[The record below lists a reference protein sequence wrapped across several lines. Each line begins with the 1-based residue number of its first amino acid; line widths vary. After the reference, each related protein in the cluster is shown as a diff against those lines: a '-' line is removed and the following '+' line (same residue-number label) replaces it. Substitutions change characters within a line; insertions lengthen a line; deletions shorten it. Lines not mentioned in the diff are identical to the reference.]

1 MDVAVLL
8 NFTSRVAFER
18 TDPLMSLVAAKGPL
32 LFYDRLSV
40 GEFDM
45 DEDRRIEQT
54 LGILANLRNLLEARA
69 ISTEGIDDDRIRL
82 IVVTDLKG
90 GLSDEEEKESR
101 FPVQKVRW
109 IRELVQSV
117 FGPNNPLLEKFEY
130 AFVFIRKDRDRE
142 DLSGSRLDGLQL
154 NLNSFRDALFNS
166 LALAAP
172 DEDWDIS
179 HAGVSSH
186 YRDFK
191 IKLDDLENT
200 LAEWLQDV
208 SLLSMFKEKLRDKLS
223 AVRTVGAFKLFDY
236 DKTVRDC
243 LLETIGLRSREFGQN
258 CVFFLVDYKGKE
270 EDKIYLKSLIQ
281 FLATIDQEAYNANF
295 KPQGPFAPSRL
306 FVLQDFNVTDIDFDA
321 LHTLKSNAETCINVL
336 RDSEWNGSEPVD
348 DFKIYEP
355 NAQTPGETDTHKE
368 LNAKLKATRDAL
380 IQQFHKVRRVP
391 FFFGKH
397 IDDWESWYF
406 PVVEALSAIYKDE
419 DENDRPLYDT
429 PRRITNKEMT
439 AKNPPEPV
447 SFNSLKEMKRKL
459 EKAQVPVGDVES
471 LGAYMAGR
479 RERME
484 AFASSIEKLK
494 GEMPKLGYFTCL
506 FWMGILS
513 LIGFTL
519 CFAFHFFWFD
529 NPDPWYLI
537 GIAAGAAGLLFIL
550 SAIIGQSCVKKRIKE
565 VYHEIDDIL
574 NLQQTRLEEFLKNV
588 ENRAATQRK
597 ADIDRRNM
605 DAIEEKLD
613 LFDSHNKQVEI
624 WKDYFMSL
632 ARTLTFVLERV
643 RNGSTPVVRTANIAN
658 DDFPLEF
665 FPAVPFSV
673 RQLFSA
679 MSVDIHTPAV
689 TVQPVTS
696 FVKRF
701 RFVEVR

>member
-18 TDPLMSLVAAKGPL
+18 TDPLMSLVTAKGPL

-45 DEDRRIEQT
+45 DEERRIEQAS
-54 LGILANLRNLLEARA
+54 GIIANLRNLLEARA

-82 IVVTDLKG
+82 IVVTDLTG
-90 GLSDEEEKESR
+90 GLSDEEEETR
-101 FPVQKVRW
+101 FPVRKIRW

-117 FGPNNPLLEKFEY
+117 FGPENPLLERLEY
-130 AFVFIRKDRDRE
+130 AFVYIRKDRDKE
-142 DLSGSRLDGLQL
+142 NLFGSRLDGLQL
-154 NLNSFRDALFNS
+154 NLNQFRDALFNS
-166 LALAAP
+166 SALAAP
-172 DEDWDIS
+172 DEDWEIS
-179 HAGVSSH
+179 HSGISSH
-186 YRDFK
+186 FRDFCK
-191 IKLDDLENT
+191 QLDALENK
-200 LAEWLQDV
+200 LSGWLQDG
-208 SLLSMFKEKLRDKLS
+208 SLLSLFKEKLKVKLS

-243 LLETIGLRSREFGQN
+243 LQETVGLRSPEFGRD
-258 CVFFLVDYKGKE
+258 CVFFLMDYQGRE

-281 FLATIDQEAYNANF
+281 FLATIGQKAYVSNF
-295 KPQGPFAPSRL
+295 KSHGPYAPSRL
-306 FVLQDFNVTDIDFDA
+306 FVLRDFNVIDIDFDA
-321 LHTLKSNAETCINVL
+321 LHTLRSNVKTCINVL

-348 DFKIYEP
+348 DFKIFEA

-368 LNAKLKATRDAL
+368 INAKLKATRNAL
-380 IQQFHKVRRVP
+380 IQQFHEIRRVP

-397 IDDWESWYF
+397 IDDWGSWYY
-406 PVVEALSAIYKDE
+406 PVVEMVSAIYSFE
-419 DENDRPLYDT
+419 DENDRPLYDS

-439 AKNPPEPV
+439 EKNPSEPV

-459 EKAQVPVGDVES
+459 EKAQDPVGDVES
-471 LGAYMAGR
+471 LSVYMAGR

-484 AFASSIEKLK
+484 TFASSIEKLK

-529 NPDPWYLI
+529 NADPLYLI
-537 GIAAGAAGLLFIL
+537 GIAAGAAGLLFII
-550 SAIIGQSCVKKRIKE
+550 SAIIGQSSIKKRIKG
-565 VYHEIDDIL
+565 VYQEIDDIL
-574 NLQQTRLEEFLKNV
+574 NLQQTRLEEFIKNV
-588 ENRAATQRK
+588 EKRAAAQRK
-597 ADIDRRNM
+597 ADIDRRNL
-605 DAIEEKLD
+605 DAIEEKIDLLD
-613 LFDSHNKQVEI
+613 RHNKQVSI
-624 WKDYFMSL
+624 WKDYYMSMDK
-632 ARTLTFVLERV
+632 TLGFVLERV
-643 RNGSTPVVRTANIAN
+643 RNENTPVIQAANITN
-658 DDFPLEF
+658 DEFMLES

-679 MSVDIHTPAV
+679 MSADIHTPAV